1 MSDLK
6 ERYGFDHWRGR
17 DERRLIRRP
26 LPDLSDAELEFESR
40 EPINGE
46 PYGFIDFYRLRGRP
60 ARIAVT
66 IVEHP
71 TAAVAH
77 EALLHILA
85 LVMAPQLPSC
95 EQRGLNAG
103 DACFCSL
110 GEMLETVFFVRAN
123 VLVRVENAGREQ
135 IDLREIVTSL
145 DVQLRLAQDAAPA

>member
-6 ERYGFDHWRGR
+6 ERYGFDDWRGR
-17 DERRLIRRP
+17 DERLIRKP
-26 LPDLSDAELEFESR
+26 LPELRDADLELESR
-40 EPINGE
+40 DPIDGE
-46 PYGFIDFYRLRGRP
+46 PYAFIDFYRLRSRP

-71 TAAVAH
+71 SVSVAH

-95 EQRGLNAG
+95 EERGLRIG

-110 GEMLETVFFVRAN
+110 GEMLEIVFFVRAN
-123 VLVRVENAGREQ
+123 VLVRVENVGREQ
-135 IDLREIVTSL
+135 VDLRDIATRL
-145 DVQLRLAQDAAPA
+145 DELLRLAQGISG